1 MQFVSG
7 WLVDRFDVNLVLA
20 AGYLLWSA
28 ATAATGI
35 AHGFVLLLIMRMI
48 LGVGESVAFP
58 SCSKILAR
66 HLPEHHRGFANAFIS
81 FGLKSGPA
89 VGTLGAGLLM
99 AKFGWRPVFIGMGLV
114 ALLWLPAWA
123 KWMPRGP
130 GIARPVTARTG
141 YLDILTQRSF
151 WGACV
156 GHFASNYLLYLS
168 VTWLPFYLQRERH
181 LSLSAMAKVASLYF
195 AVDAISCLTT
205 GAVADHFIRRGHSPT
220 RVRKTAMALGHTF
233 AAVSLTGLAFAG
245 SDHSMPWMFAMG
257 AASGMSS
264 ASVFAFAQT
273 LAGPETAG
281 RWVGLQNGFANFAG
295 VLCPAL
301 TGRIVDK
308 TGHFS
313 GAFATTAAIMLL
325 GGFAWVFVVGRLEQ
339 KAPTHG
345 PDPVITQAQLV

>member
-1 MQFVSG
+1 
-7 WLVDRFDVNLVLA
+7 
-20 AGYLLWSA
+20 
-28 ATAATGI
+28 
-35 AHGFVLLLIMRMI
+35 
-48 LGVGESVAFP
+48 
-58 SCSKILAR
+58 
-66 HLPEHHRGFANAFIS
+66 
-81 FGLKSGPA
+81 
-89 VGTLGAGLLM
+89 
-99 AKFGWRPVFIGMGLV
+99 
-114 ALLWLPAWA
+114 
-123 KWMPRGP
+123 
-130 GIARPVTARTG
+130 
-141 YLDILTQRSF
+141 
-151 WGACV
+151 
-156 GHFASNYLLYLS
+156 
-168 VTWLPFYLQRERH
+168 
-181 LSLSAMAKVASLYF
+181 
-195 AVDAISCLTT
+195 
-205 GAVADHFIRRGHSPT
+205 
-220 RVRKTAMALGHTF
+220 MALGHTF